1 MNKKGFKVG
10 LALGGGGVR
19 GLAHIGVIKALG
31 EDIPIDILAGTS
43 MGALIGAEYALKPD
57 IYALEKTILELV
69 ERKEVREIEK
79 MISSNA
85 PAQERKLIIESLVSF
100 VKKLYVFNLRAIKKW
115 VFSGKEISWI
125 FDALGLNVD
134 FSEAKVPF
142 SCMAVDL
149 RTGEEVVMDK
159 GNIKE
164 AVLAS
169 VSLPG
174 VFPPVKKDKK
184 LLVDGGIVCSVPV
197 DAAVQMG
204 ADFIISVVV
213 EAQVDYTKKLGNGL
227 DIMFQA
233 DAIRAYKLCELKIQA
248 SDVIIYPE
256 VGMMSWA
263 DFSRAAECIK
273 AGEKAAEKL
282 KPQIIQLI
290 KKKKRDKFW
299 KGIFPFA
306 GK

>member
-1 MNKKGFKVG
+1 MSGKSFNIA

-19 GLAHIGVIKALG
+19 GLAHVGVIKAL
-31 EDIPIDILAGTS
+31 EKEFPIDIIAGTS
-43 MGALIGAEYALKPD
+43 MGALIGAEYALNPD
-57 IYALEKTILELV
+57 IRVLEKTILDLAEK
-69 ERKEVREIEK
+69 KEIKDIEK
-79 MISSNA
+79 LISSNA
-85 PAQERKLIIESLVSF
+85 PSQERRLIIESLVSF
-100 VKKLYVFNLRAIKKW
+100 VKRLYVYNLRAIKKW

-125 FDALGLNVD
+125 FDALGLDVD
-134 FSEAKVPF
+134 FSQVKIPF

-149 RTGEEVVMDK
+149 RSGEEVILNK
-159 GNIKE
+159 GNVKE

-174 VFPPVKKDKK
+174 VFPPVKKDRK

-197 DAAVQMG
+197 DAALKMG

-213 EAQVDYTKKLGNGL
+213 EASVDYSKKLGNGL

-248 SDVIIYPE
+248 SDIIIYPE
-256 VGMMSWA
+256 VGKMSWA

-282 KPQIIQLI
+282 KPRILQLL
-290 KKKKRDKFW
+290 KDKKRNKFW
-299 KGIFPFA
+299 KRIIPFI